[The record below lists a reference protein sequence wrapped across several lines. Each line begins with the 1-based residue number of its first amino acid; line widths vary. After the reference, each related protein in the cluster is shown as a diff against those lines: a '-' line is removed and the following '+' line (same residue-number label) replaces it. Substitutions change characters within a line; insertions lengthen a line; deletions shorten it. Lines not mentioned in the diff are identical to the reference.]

1 MKLTILPAA
10 LLLASCS
17 MTLPVTGQVQSTGET
32 FSGSA
37 TGKMDGAGHLTIVSS
52 KGATCRGNFVY
63 VSSREGEGTF
73 NCSDGRSGPFTFV
86 STGSRGTGKG
96 TLDGQPF
103 IFTFG
108 KN

>member
-1 MKLTILPAA
+1 
-10 LLLASCS
+10 
-17 MTLPVTGQVQSTGET
+17 MTLPVEGQVQSTGES

-37 TGKMDGAGHLTIVSS
+37 TGHMDGAGTLTITSN
-52 KGATCRGNFVY
+52 KGATCTGKFVY
-63 VSSREGEGTF
+63 VTRREGQGTF
-73 NCSDGRSGPFTFV
+73 SCADGRSGPFSFV

-108 KN
+108 K

>member
-1 MKLTILPAA
+1 MKASVLMA
-10 LLLASCS
+10 LVLCSGCS

-37 TGKMDGAGHLTIVSS
+37 TGKMDGAGTLTIVSNQ
-52 KGATCRGNFVY
+52 GVTCRGSFVY
-63 VSSREGEGTF
+63 VTSREGEGTF
-73 NCSDGRSGPFTFV
+73 NCSDGRSGPFSFV
-86 STGSRGTGKG
+86 STGSRGTGRG

-108 KN
+108 K